1 MTTMPLK
8 RRPFSIFTLSF
19 LDVMCCGF
27 GAVVLLFMILKH
39 EAIVKEQEQNVDL
52 SAEVALLEQEITAA
66 RAGSSAASGD
76 AEALEREIARLI
88 SASAAAAEALKA
100 ARANLKPQTSP
111 AVSRR
116 DVEAMKA
123 AILKLETEKKAL
135 LSELNEKS
143 TQVRAYAG
151 EGNREYLTGIRMN
164 GQRTLI
170 LLDSSASMLA
180 DTVVNVIRRRNMDAA
195 AKRRSEKWQQALD
208 TVDWIT
214 ARLPP
219 GGQYQIYT
227 FNEGLEPALPGT
239 SGQWLPVDDRAR
251 LEQAMGA
258 IRLHIPE
265 GGSNLA
271 KALQAVR
278 LLQPQADN
286 AFLITDGL
294 PTKGLSGSSRRTVSG
309 PERIQ
314 YFEQA
319 RSQLPGGTPMNVI
332 LLPME
337 GDPMAPWA
345 YWGLAMASRGS
356 FLTPAYDWP

>member
-123 AILKLETEKKAL
+123 AILKLETEKRPCCP
-135 LSELNEKS
+135 NS
-143 TQVRAYAG
+143 T
-151 EGNREYLTGIRMN
+151 
-164 GQRTLI
+164 
-170 LLDSSASMLA
+170 
-180 DTVVNVIRRRNMDAA
+180 
-195 AKRRSEKWQQALD
+195 RS
-208 TVDWIT
+208 
-214 ARLPP
+214 PP
-219 GGQYQIYT
+219 
-227 FNEGLEPALPGT
+227 
-239 SGQWLPVDDRAR
+239 R
-251 LEQAMGA
+251 
-258 IRLHIPE
+258 
-265 GGSNLA
+265 
-271 KALQAVR
+271 
-278 LLQPQADN
+278 
-286 AFLITDGL
+286 
-294 PTKGLSGSSRRTVSG
+294 SG
-309 PERIQ
+309 PMQGKAI
-314 YFEQA
+314 A
-319 RSQLPGGTPMNVI
+319 NIS
-332 LLPME
+332 
-337 GDPMAPWA
+337 
-345 YWGLAMASRGS
+345 
-356 FLTPAYDWP
+356 PAFA